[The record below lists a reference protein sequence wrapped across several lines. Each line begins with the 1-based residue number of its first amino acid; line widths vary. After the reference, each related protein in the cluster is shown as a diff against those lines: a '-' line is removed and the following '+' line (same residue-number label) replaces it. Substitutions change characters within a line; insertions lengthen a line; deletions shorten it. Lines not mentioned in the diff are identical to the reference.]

1 MRPLTQFVSRLR
13 EEMGED
19 AAIPNFDPWDG
30 GINAEV
36 LFLLEAP
43 GPRARNSAFVSMNNP
58 DETAKNF
65 FLACQTTGI
74 ERKRIV
80 IWNIVPWYIGSD
92 TRIRAANASD
102 IKQGI
107 SSLADLLSLL
117 PKLRAIVLVGKKA
130 QRAEKHLT
138 TIAPSSNSLP
148 APPQSDVCKQQTRQ
162 PGCADCQVA
171 TSTTAPRVAG
181 LQQHD
186 SITHIQTGTS
196 PCAAAFAAVQGRSG
210 KPAHYKQ
217 DLWVFPK

>member
-1 MRPLTQFVSRLR
+1 MDQPKILADDEIRQARLAQLDEPHMRPLTQFVCRLR

-107 SSLADLLSLL
+107 GSLTDLLSLL

-130 QRAEKHLT
+130 QRAEKHLA
-138 TIAPSSNSLP
+138 TIAPEL
-148 APPQSDVCKQQTRQ
+148 T
-162 PGCADCQVA
+162 
-171 TSTTAPRVAG
+171 
-181 LQQHD
+181 LF
-186 SITHIQTGTS
+186 TS
-196 PCAAAFAAVQGRSG
+196 PHPSPMFVNNKPGNRDVLIARLQPVQQLLASQ
-210 KPAHYKQ
+210 ACNSTIQ
-217 DLWVFPK
+217 

>member
-1 MRPLTQFVSRLR
+1 MDQPKILADDEIRQARLAQLDEPHMRPLTQFVSRLR
-13 EEMGED
+13 EDMGED

-107 SSLADLLSLL
+107 RSLADLLSLL

-130 QRAEKHLT
+130 QRAEKHLA
-138 TIAPSSNSLP
+138 TIAPEL
-148 APPQSDVCKQQTRQ
+148 K
-162 PGCADCQVA
+162 
-171 TSTTAPRVAG
+171 
-181 LQQHD
+181 LF
-186 SITHIQTGTS
+186 TS
-196 PCAAAFAAVQGRSG
+196 PHPSPMFVNNKPGNRDVLIARLQPVQKLLASQ
-210 KPAHYKQ
+210 ACNSTMQ
-217 DLWVFPK
+217 